1 MAWLDEILS
10 FIAHARKP
18 DGSLGECQLDPAGS
32 LKVTLGTD
40 PALASTPDDCAAF
53 VAARV
58 VRAGPC
64 RLFHLAGLSNSSGYL
79 HVFDAAAVPAPGTP
93 PLLAPFQLW
102 PGLAFVLPLPAG
114 GRAFKTGV
122 VWAVSTTL
130 PAFSPDPTGQ
140 VWTNAERT

>member
-18 DGSLGECQLDPAGS
+18 DGSLGECQLDASGN
-32 LKVTLGTD
+32 LKVVVGD
-40 PALASTPDDCAAF
+40 ALALPTSDDCAAF
-53 VAARV
+53 VDARV

-64 RLFHLAGLSNSSGYL
+64 RLFLLAGVADSGGFL
-79 HVFDAAAVPAPGTP
+79 HVFDAAAVPAAGTP
-93 PLLAPFQLW
+93 PLFAPLQLW
-102 PGLAFVLPLPAG
+102 PGMTFSIPLPPQ

-122 VWAVSTTL
+122 VWAVSSVAL
-130 PAFSPDPTGQ
+130 AFAPDPTGR